1 MWKKTMKKKYYMYFV
16 KFILIVMVV
25 FGFHSN
31 TVAYINGNWAECPF
45 EPDCIPCGEDSTS
58 LYITESGSLMGMY
71 ITDGAG
77 HILGAYS
84 GIGAFLKQVEVSE
97 LYGADFAAIKNILDR
112 MIDDLENARDTY
124 YIINYIA
131 AITPYKKD
139 VIERLVAFDYD
150 GFEKSEGLSSP
161 VFDRVESFL
170 KCGNIRGVFAKI
182 LRDIDSLL
190 YQSYTLKKAIDTDTL
205 PEIKSLWKLN
215 QSFTNII
222 LFGQYFSQVLYEVK

>member
-1 MWKKTMKKKYYMYFV
+1 MSKTMRYSILKSIM
-16 KFILIVMVV
+16 ILILAV
-25 FGFHSN
+25 FFS
-31 TVAYINGNWAECPF
+31 INGYTIVHGNWGECPF
-45 EPDCIPCGEDSTS
+45 EPGCIPGGGDSTS

-71 ITDGAG
+71 ITEGAG
-77 HILGAYS
+77 YILGAYS
-84 GIGAFLKQVEVSE
+84 GAGAFLKQAEVSE

-124 YIINYIA
+124 FIINYIA

-150 GFEKSEGLSSP
+150 GFEKSEGLSGP
-161 VFDRVESFL
+161 VFDRVERFL

-190 YQSYTLKKAIDTDTL
+190 YQSYILKKIIDSNTL
-205 PEIKSLWKLN
+205 PDVKSLWKLN
-215 QSFTNII
+215 QSFTDTI

>member
-1 MWKKTMKKKYYMYFV
+1 MSKSMRYSILKSM
-16 KFILIVMVV
+16 FILILAV
-25 FGFHSN
+25 FFNLNVFADVH
-31 TVAYINGNWAECPF
+31 GNWGECAF
-45 EPDCIPCGEDSTS
+45 EPGCIPGGGDSTS

-77 HILGAYS
+77 YILGAYS
-84 GIGAFLKQVEVSE
+84 GVGAFLKQVEVSE

-131 AITPYKKD
+131 AVTPYKKD

-150 GFEKSEGLSSP
+150 GFEKSEGLSGP

-170 KCGNIRGVFAKI
+170 KYGNIRGVFAKI

-190 YQSYTLKKAIDTDTL
+190 YQSYTLKKAVDTDTL